1 MKITPEESS
10 LLASKIIEADAK
22 LEELEK
28 KVIEIGLPAGQELR
42 RRLDALKVEERALKR
57 NFEESMRRG
66 EPDEVR
72 IEKIEALLRHI
83 ETEEKS
89 METDVHFLH
98 EANPSSVTLAVEAS
112 QQMVDLYRRGLKKV
126 IGDSQPLGESVF
138 VNHTHQ
144 DIEREHGKV
153 NPPSDERGPDER

>member
-1 MKITPEESS
+1 M
-10 LLASKIIEADAK
+10 
-22 LEELEK
+22 
-28 KVIEIGLPAGQELR
+28 
-42 RRLDALKVEERALKR
+42 EERALKR

-83 ETEEKS
+83 ENEEKS

-126 IGDSQPLGESVF
+126 IGDSHPLGESVF
-138 VNHTHQ
+138 VNHTHE
-144 DIEREHGKV
+144 DIERDRILTAEEAKDYGII
-153 NPPSDERGPDER
+153 DEIIQSRKLSAVG